1 MISFR
6 EGAFNDYDHG
16 LLKRSN
22 TSHISWAPGQ
32 PPNAAAHPAKSWA
45 RSLVHVTR
53 LIYFASYWLSW
64 GCKVFEEGRK
74 FMFIVC
80 GRALPSR
87 LHHEPFITLT
97 AMDYIAIPG
106 CWGYLKRSAK
116 FTITWHHFTQ
126 LANLARAYHPPC
138 LFLFFI
144 MRRFCMNLS
153 SLSVFWPVWSL
164 ESLNRKV
171 AK

>member
-6 EGAFNDYDHG
+6 EVAFNDYDHG

-32 PPNAAAHPAKSWA
+32 PPGAAHQVPRVESAA

-126 LANLARAYHPPC
+126 HVPPAMFVFV
-138 LFLFFI
+138 FL
-144 MRRFCMNLS
+144 LWED
-153 SLSVFWPVWSL
+153 SV
-164 ESLNRKV
+164 
-171 AK
+171 